1 MTTILKR
8 WLVYCILL
16 VVIATAAVAY
26 RWRASSE
33 AAPASLVGSQFAEAG
48 PSPAEQL
55 KFLDGDFWIVKN
67 VRALPRP
74 IVDALIEEGGSR
86 LTMVNPGQ
94 EFEATDA
101 ISDSSLPNRRL
112 IFAGTADNRVFLHY
126 EQGGIAH
133 MFILALLRVNAAG
146 NVEPVSRSYCGPV
159 TDLQALRTE
168 IRNGRCSEAVPREMR

>member
-26 RWRASSE
+26 YWRANSKPLGESRW
-33 AAPASLVGSQFAEAG
+33 LQFAEAG
-48 PSPAEQL
+48 SSPAEQL
-55 KFLDGDFWIVKN
+55 KFLDGDFGIVKN

-94 EFEATDA
+94 KFEATDA

-112 IFAGTADNRVFLHY
+112 IFAGTADNRVFLQY

-133 MFILALLRVNAAG
+133 MFILALLRVSAEG

>member
-1 MTTILKR
+1 
-8 WLVYCILL
+8 VAGLL
-16 VVIATAAVAY
+16 HLA
-26 RWRASSE
+26 RSHRHCCSSLLLARQLE
-33 AAPASLVGSQFAEAG
+33 AAWRVSLAPVCRSGVLACGTVKVFG
-48 PSPAEQL
+48 RR
-55 KFLDGDFWIVKN
+55 FLDREN

-94 EFEATDA
+94 KFEATDA

-133 MFILALLRVNAAG
+133 MFILALLRVSAEG
-146 NVEPVSRSYCGPV
+146 NVEPVSRSYCGLV